1 MAASDVILRAEGLT
15 KVFSVKGKEDTVALD
30 GLDFRVPAGQLTA
43 LVGPDG
49 AGKTTLMR
57 LICGL
62 MTRTQGRLFVAGRDV
77 TV

>member
-1 MAASDVILRAEGLT
+1 MQIIEAKGLI
-15 KVFSVKGKEDTVALD
+15 KVFPLKNGKAIKALD
-30 GLDFRVPAGQLTA
+30 GIDISVPEGQLTA

-62 MTRTQGRLFVAGRDV
+62 MTKRTAACR
-77 TV
+77 